1 MTINKAKDYLN
12 TLLNTSTKKSEIRVY
27 QKFVLVL
34 TGLENRNLS
43 NGQIN
48 LIEQKL
54 TALELNQQTKNRK
67 RYIGKKLNTFVNYL
81 DTAFSFILKDHF
93 ANYGLSIGMV
103 FGVAIGTAIFR
114 DSGGSTT
121 GMCIGMFA
129 GYIIGLYLDNE
140 AAKNGKVLIIT

>member
-12 TLLNTSTKKSEIRVY
+12 TLLNTSTTKSEIRVY

-67 RYIGKKLNTFVNYL
+67 RYIGKKLNTFVTYL

-121 GMCIGMFA
+121 GMCIGMFI

-140 AAKNGKVLIIT
+140 AAKNDKVLIIT